1 MFRINRWKLSLIILI
16 LLFSA
21 LYILP
26 TPSSTYGPLYGYFE
40 VWMQREIPY
49 PTVTDDG
56 AIRFDLSKVKLPAGV
71 DLYEAIDKIQT
82 ILKSRL
88 EALGIS
94 EDQISFL
101 TTEQRELLVKVE
113 GMEKRNMEE
122 ILPKLQLYGKIP
134 LSLRPLI
141 PDKRLNLGLD
151 LKGGVYLVLEL
162 DMKESKRALLEERRL
177 QLRDQLRSER
187 VLASSI
193 EAREDQ
199 DALLV
204 TVRVPPGLSQSEREE
219 YLKQAERIL
228 SEQRFFSS
236 PRRISEKQNEIKYMV
251 KLSQDGL
258 KEYTEDAIDRVLDV
272 LRNRIDAFGVA
283 EPSIRKVPNQPRII
297 VQLPGAKDSSQA
309 LNVVKRMGRLEF
321 KLVADGPGGS
331 AWVGDANTPPPETI
345 PDNTE
350 IRYSPEGN
358 WYVLKKETLL
368 TGERIRSAGVGQRGF
383 GYVVLLSFDSAGTRR
398 FADITGNNVGK
409 HLAILLDGKVQS
421 APVISEKITRGAEIR
436 GNFTPQEANDLAR
449 ILRAGAF
456 PVGVK
461 VGEERTVGPML
472 GRESIARGVKAA
484 AIGLSLVVLFMVFY
498 YRISGIIAV
507 IALLMNMVILIAAL
521 AGFGATL
528 TLPGLAGLVLTVGM
542 AVDANVLIFERIR
555 EEIRSGKT
563 VRSAVDSGYRR
574 TLWTILDANITTL
587 LTALVLYQ
595 FGTGPVKGFAVTLSL
610 GILASMFTALF
621 VTREIYNV
629 IYHGRTVKR
638 LSI

>member
-1 MFRINRWKLSLIILI
+1 MFKINWWKVSLIILI
-16 LLFSA
+16 LVFSV

-26 TPSSTYGPLYGYFE
+26 TPSSTYGPLYGYLE
-40 VWMQREIPY
+40 VWMQREIPP

-56 AIRFDLSKVKLPAGV
+56 AIRFDLSKAKLPAGV
-71 DLYEAIDKIQT
+71 DLYEAVDKIQT

-88 EALGIS
+88 ESLGIP
-94 EDQISFL
+94 EEQISFS
-101 TTEQRELLVKVE
+101 TSAKREVFVRVKGKGKKE
-113 GMEKRNMEE
+113 MEE

-162 DMKESKRALLEERRL
+162 DMKESKKALLQERRL
-177 QLRDQLRSER
+177 ALRERLRSER
-187 VLASSI
+187 ILALSI
-193 EAREDQ
+193 EVREDQ

-204 TVRVPPGLSQSEREE
+204 NIRIPPGSSPSERTE
-219 YLKQAERIL
+219 YLKQAEKIL
-228 SEQRFFSS
+228 GEQRFFAP
-236 PRRISEKQNEIKYMV
+236 PRRISEGQNEVKYLV

-258 KEYTEDAIDRVLDV
+258 KKYSEDAIDRVLDV
-272 LRNRIDAFGVA
+272 LRNRVDAFGVA

-321 KLVADGPGGS
+321 KLVVDRNGS
-331 AWVGDANTPPPETI
+331 PWMGDANTPPPDNI
-345 PDNTE
+345 PDGTE
-350 IRYSPEGN
+350 IRYSPEGG

-368 TGERIRSAGVGQRGF
+368 TGERIRSAGVRQRGF
-383 GYVVLLSFDSAGTRR
+383 GYVVTLSFDSAGSRR
-398 FADITGNNVGK
+398 FSEITGSNVGK

-421 APVISEKITRGAEIR
+421 APRIREKISGNAQIE
-436 GNFTPQEANDLAR
+436 GNFTAQEATDLAR

-472 GRESIARGVKAA
+472 GRESISRGVKAA
-484 AIGLSLVVLFMVFY
+484 LVGLSLVVIFMIFY

-521 AGFGATL
+521 AGLGATL

-563 VRSAVDSGYRR
+563 IRSAVDSGYRR

-621 VTREIYNV
+621 VTREIYNI